1 MTLSSTSPS
10 LREEENLTSSHRN
23 ASQPYPN
30 PWNNSQVRHSSSKSS
45 TPANPYPPLL
55 PPSWPAQGTQKQ
67 LWVPRTLVEPTSC
80 LQEPSIS
87 QGAFQVEGA
96 AQAAYSGADMQQKIS
111 SFFNSILELIR
122 TKHEEG
128 IFNTVCLA
136 VLLGLPFIV
145 LIAFIFICCHCCFCR
160 WRREST
166 RKAGSSSNG
175 QLHAEKNKKKKKKKQ
190 DEEDLWISAQPKLL
204 LLDKRPSLP
213 I

>member
-1 MTLSSTSPS
+1 
-10 LREEENLTSSHRN
+10 
-23 ASQPYPN
+23 
-30 PWNNSQVRHSSSKSS
+30 
-45 TPANPYPPLL
+45 
-55 PPSWPAQGTQKQ
+55 
-67 LWVPRTLVEPTSC
+67 
-80 LQEPSIS
+80 
-87 QGAFQVEGA
+87 
-96 AQAAYSGADMQQKIS
+96 MQQKIS

-145 LIAFIFICCHCCFCR
+145 LIVFIFICCHCCFCR

-166 RKAGSSSNG
+166 RKGGSSSNG

>member
-1 MTLSSTSPS
+1 M
-10 LREEENLTSSHRN
+10 LREQAPPNHMVSYLHR
-23 ASQPYPN
+23 
-30 PWNNSQVRHSSSKSS
+30 HH
-45 TPANPYPPLL
+45 
-55 PPSWPAQGTQKQ
+55 
-67 LWVPRTLVEPTSC
+67 PRTLVVPTSC

-136 VLLGLPFIV
+136 VLLGLPFVV

-160 WRREST
+160 RRKEST
-166 RKAGSSSNG
+166 RKGGSSSNG
-175 QLHAEKNKKKKKKKQ
+175 QLHAERNKKKKKKKQ

>member
-1 MTLSSTSPS
+1 MHLSPTQTLGAIP
-10 LREEENLTSSHRN
+10 
-23 ASQPYPN
+23 
-30 PWNNSQVRHSSSKSS
+30 RHH
-45 TPANPYPPLL
+45 
-55 PPSWPAQGTQKQ
+55 
-67 LWVPRTLVEPTSC
+67 PRTLVEPTGC
-80 LQEPSIS
+80 LQELSIS
-87 QGAFQVEGA
+87 QGVFQAEGA
-96 AQAAYSGADMQQKIS
+96 SQAAYSGADMQQKIS

-136 VLLGLPFIV
+136 VLLGLPFVV

-160 WRREST
+160 QKREST
-166 RKAGSSSNG
+166 RKGSPSSNG
-175 QLHAEKNKKKKKKKQ
+175 QLHAERNKKKKKKKKQ

>member
-1 MTLSSTSPS
+1 
-10 LREEENLTSSHRN
+10 
-23 ASQPYPN
+23 
-30 PWNNSQVRHSSSKSS
+30 
-45 TPANPYPPLL
+45 
-55 PPSWPAQGTQKQ
+55 
-67 LWVPRTLVEPTSC
+67 
-80 LQEPSIS
+80 
-87 QGAFQVEGA
+87 
-96 AQAAYSGADMQQKIS
+96 MQQKIS

-136 VLLGLPFIV
+136 VLLGLPFVV

-160 WRREST
+160 QKREST
-166 RKAGSSSNG
+166 RKGSPSSNG
-175 QLHAEKNKKKKKKKQ
+175 QLHAERNKKKKKKKKQ

>member
-1 MTLSSTSPS
+1 
-10 LREEENLTSSHRN
+10 
-23 ASQPYPN
+23 
-30 PWNNSQVRHSSSKSS
+30 
-45 TPANPYPPLL
+45 
-55 PPSWPAQGTQKQ
+55 
-67 LWVPRTLVEPTSC
+67 
-80 LQEPSIS
+80 
-87 QGAFQVEGA
+87 
-96 AQAAYSGADMQQKIS
+96 MQQKIS

-136 VLLGLPFIV
+136 VLLGLPFVV

-160 WRREST
+160 RRREST
-166 RKAGSSSNG
+166 RKGGPSSNG
-175 QLHAEKNKKKKKKKQ
+175 QLHAERNKKKKKKKKKQ